1 MIRINA
7 VHKGL
12 IKTQEL
18 VMWRVYANTLG
29 RQQEFFNFF
38 CILSAKNY
46 NKIVDGSLQPSPLY
60 QYGINSRG
68 GVFS

>member
-29 RQQEFFNFF
+29 REAELFNFF

-46 NKIVDGSLQPSPLY
+46 NKIAGGSLQPSLLY

>member
-18 VMWRVYANTLG
+18 VMWRVYAQTLG
-29 RQQEFFNFF
+29 RQQELFNFF
-38 CILSAKNY
+38 CVLSAKNY
-46 NKIVDGSLQPSPLY
+46 NKTANGSLAPSPSY
-60 QYGINSRG
+60 QYAINSRG
-68 GVFS
+68 VLFS